1 MHPPQTSKNEADS
14 ASEASQGNVGAEIRR
29 LRKMRKLTLESL
41 SRATGLSVGYLSQV
55 ERNKSSPTVKAM
67 FDISHALGVTINWF
81 FHEGGSEERNE
92 ERYVVRTGRR
102 RSIRYDT
109 GIVDELLNTKA
120 VESFEFLMSSFP
132 PGSDFQDEAYSHDG
146 EECGVV
152 ISGRLLI
159 QIDGV
164 DYELDEGDSFSFPS
178 ALKHR
183 YRNPGDD
190 ETRVI
195 WCTSPPTY

>member
-1 MHPPQTSKNEADS
+1 MQSKVVSTDEQQDDP
-14 ASEASQGNVGAEIRR
+14 QGNVGAEIRR
-29 LRKMRKLTLESL
+29 LRKLRKLTLEAL
-41 SRATGLSVGYLSQV
+41 GQATGLSVGYLSQV
-55 ERNKSSPTVKAM
+55 ERNKSSPTVKAL

-81 FHEGGSEERNE
+81 FHEGPMNERDE
-92 ERYVVRTGRR
+92 DRFVVRGNRR

-120 VESFEFLMSSFP
+120 VKSFEFLMSSFP
-132 PGSDFQDEAYSHDG
+132 PGCDFEEAPYSHEG

-152 ISGRLLI
+152 IEGRLQI
-159 QIDGV
+159 QIDSV
-164 DYELDEGDSFSFPS
+164 EYELRAGDSFSFPS
-178 ALKHR
+178 TLKHR
-183 YRNPGDD
+183 YSNPGDE

>member
-1 MHPPQTSKNEADS
+1 MHPKTSNATED
-14 ASEASQGNVGAEIRR
+14 ASGESPGNVGTEIRR
-29 LRKMRKLTLESL
+29 LRKIRKLTLEGL
-41 SRATGLSVGYLSQV
+41 SKATGLSVGYLSQV

-81 FHEGGSEERNE
+81 FHEGGTDDRAED
-92 ERYVVRTGRR
+92 RYVVRADRR

-109 GIVDELLNTKA
+109 GIVDELLNTQA
-120 VESFEFLMSSFP
+120 VKSFEFLMSTFP
-132 PGSDFQDEAYSHDG
+132 SGSTFQEEPYSHEG

-152 ISGRLLI
+152 INGRLQI
-159 QIDGV
+159 QIDGIE
-164 DYELDEGDSFSFPS
+164 YFLNEGDSFSFPS

-183 YRNPGDD
+183 YLNPGDE

>member
-1 MHPPQTSKNEADS
+1 MHSKTTPIDEQSDDA
-14 ASEASQGNVGAEIRR
+14 QGNVGAEIRR
-29 LRKMRKLTLESL
+29 LRKLRKLTLEAL
-41 SRATGLSVGYLSQV
+41 GQATGLSVGYLSQV

-81 FHEGGSEERNE
+81 FHEGGAGERDE
-92 ERYVVRTGRR
+92 DRFVVRAGKR

-109 GIVDELLNTKA
+109 GIVDELLNTQA
-120 VESFEFLMSSFP
+120 VKSFEFLMSSFP
-132 PGSDFQDEAYSHDG
+132 PKSTFQDEPYSHEG

-152 ISGRLLI
+152 IAGRLRI

-164 DYELDEGDSFSFPS
+164 EYDLREGDSFSFPS
-178 ALKHR
+178 RLKHS
-183 YRNPGDD
+183 YVSPGDE